1 MAWIGERIKDL
12 LESKSITQETLA
24 QEVGVSRQA
33 LSKWIKGHTPT
44 GSHLVRLCGAL
55 GVSAD
60 YFFTEEPGRIA
71 VPAHRTRGNAKNNE
85 AMQDETLG
93 LARGYE
99 LFFRQAP
106 KPGLVPSLRSSR
118 TGEDARRAARELR
131 SMAGAVDDSPLS
143 AEQVFRLYEQLKI
156 SLIPVL
162 FPEKVKSYAFYIRI
176 NGHRVVFLNRRSNR
190 LDMTFALIHEAVH
203 AVRDEEQDSSLDE
216 QQEREE
222 EAFCDRVANLVQ
234 FPDSHVDGVWELL
247 KEIPPAK
254 QVNLLKGLC
263 LHEDHAM
270 YGVVKRLGERH
281 SRFSL
286 KVGGAD
292 ANLHKS
298 VETIDEAFLA
308 AGDPRTYM
316 DKLRT
321 MSPVFTRLLAES
333 AGNLGPRMLG
343 ELLHMDW
350 LDAKEL
356 KKELAR
362 IAESA

>member
-12 LESKSITQETLA
+12 LENKSITQETLA
-24 QEVGVSRQA
+24 HEVGVSRQA
-33 LSKWIKGHTPT
+33 LSKWIKGQTPT

-55 GVSAD
+55 GVPAD

-71 VPAHRTRGNAKNNE
+71 APAHRTRGNAKNNE
-85 AMQDETLG
+85 AMQDETLE
-93 LARGYE
+93 LARAYE

-118 TGEDARRAARELR
+118 TEEDARRAARELR
-131 SMAGAVDDSPLS
+131 NMAGAVEDSPLS

-162 FPEKVKSYAFYIRI
+162 FPEKVKSYAFYVRI

-216 QQEREE
+216 EQEREE

-234 FPDSHVDGVWELL
+234 FPDSHVDGVWALL
-247 KEIPPAK
+247 REIPPAK

-263 LHEDHAM
+263 LREGHAM
-270 YGVVKRLGERH
+270 YGVIKRLEERH

-298 VETIDEAFLA
+298 ADAVDDAFLA
-308 AGDPRTYM
+308 TNDPRTYM
-316 DKLRT
+316 DNLRRV
-321 MSPVFTRLLAES
+321 SPVFMRLLTES
-333 AGNLGPRMLG
+333 VSNLGPRMLG
-343 ELLHMDW
+343 ELLQLDW

-356 KKELAR
+356 KKELTRA
-362 IAESA
+362 AERA